1 MIEEVKQLLY
11 EIIATGDDD
20 EEQSIKAVQQ
30 MGVSIS
36 NAVLKNGVNILQ
48 LQNITQKKVIN
59 KAVKALQIL
68 DAHAHEAAYP
78 QLSMEHRVPLIVSEP
93 NEEMLTPDEAF
104 RNFIRAEVNDEVPA
118 ETFIYRVLQLYA
130 KYVMNRYGDTIIA
143 ARKAGMPHKQFTRL
157 LDGAN

>member
-30 MGVSIS
+30 MGVSMS

-59 KAVKALQIL
+59 KAVKCLQIL

-78 QLSMEHRVPLIVSEP
+78 QLPMDRAIPLIINDP
-93 NEEMLTPDEAF
+93 NAEMLTPDEAF

-118 ETFIYRVLQLYA
+118 EAFIYRVLQLYV
-130 KYVMNRYGDTIIA
+130 KYVMNRYGDTTIA